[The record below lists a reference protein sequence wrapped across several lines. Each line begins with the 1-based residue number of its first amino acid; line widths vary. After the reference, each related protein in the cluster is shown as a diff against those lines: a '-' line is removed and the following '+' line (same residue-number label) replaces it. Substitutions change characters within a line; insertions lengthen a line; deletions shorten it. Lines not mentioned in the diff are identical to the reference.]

1 MIARQWLL
9 GLGKERAM
17 NIGRIIR
24 EIEVLPEEEQVQLP
38 EDQPTTP
45 EPTQPEPVRQ
55 PVPA

>member
-1 MIARQWLL
+1 
-9 GLGKERAM
+9 M

-24 EIEVLPEEEQVQLP
+24 EIEVLPEEEPLQVP

-45 EPTQPEPVRQ
+45 EPTQPEPVRR

>member
-1 MIARQWLL
+1 
-9 GLGKERAM
+9 M

-38 EDQPTTP
+38 EEQPTTP